1 MLCRETHQAT
11 EKSPSSVPLSPIAG
25 ARKLLDPSQ
34 RSAEMQKRNL
44 LVALAITLLAVLPAC
59 AQPEPEIVEA
69 TREMVVPQTVEVTRE
84 VTKVVEKI
92 VRETVEVTRVE
103 QVVVT
108 ATPEPATPTPE
119 PAPTLA
125 FQRWT
130 SNQVVEAFKAAG
142 LEAEDARPMTKDDYG
157 MAPMVA
163 VEGMRFFIPSLC
175 EDCGGR
181 VLGFASSEDL
191 EKTKAFYVR
200 LGEESAMLFSWVF
213 TRDNILVQING
224 DLPEE
229 TALKYKVALESLE

>member
-1 MLCRETHQAT
+1 
-11 EKSPSSVPLSPIAG
+11 
-25 ARKLLDPSQ
+25 
-34 RSAEMQKRNL
+34 MQKQA
-44 LVALAITLLAVLPAC
+44 LVVILAITLLIGLPAC
-59 AQPEPEIVEA
+59 AEPEPEKVEV
-69 TREMVVPQTVEVTRE
+69 TREVALPQTVEVTRE
-84 VTKVVEKI
+84 VTRVMEKI
-92 VRETVEVTRVE
+92 VRETIEVTRIE

-125 FQRWT
+125 FRRWT

-163 VEGMRFFIPSLC
+163 VEAMRFFIPSLC

-181 VLGFASSEDL
+181 VLSFDSPDDL
-191 EKTKAFYVR
+191 EKTKSFYVR

-213 TRDNILVQING
+213 TKDNILVQING

-229 TALKYKVALESLE
+229 TAMKYKAALESLE